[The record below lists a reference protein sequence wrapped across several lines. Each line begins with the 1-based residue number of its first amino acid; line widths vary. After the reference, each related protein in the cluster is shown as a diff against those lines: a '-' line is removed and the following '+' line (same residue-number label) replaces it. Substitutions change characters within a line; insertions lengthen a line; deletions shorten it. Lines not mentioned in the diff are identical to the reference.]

1 MRPFTA
7 QDALRDVHELLSALV
22 EQDPEIT
29 GRALVDRLAGMITA
43 ADDATERAT
52 CRCGKAIILP
62 PGFTD
67 WVHDTSA
74 RERGCR
80 AATFQGGQGWDD
92 SVSTSWKAR
101 PARAL

>member
-1 MRPFTA
+1 MRPFTL
-7 QDALRDVHELLSALV
+7 QDALRDVHGLLDTLV

-29 GRALVDRLAGMITA
+29 GRALLDRLAGMIA
-43 ADDATERAT
+43 VGDNATERGT
-52 CRCGKAIILP
+52 CRCGKPIVLP
-62 PGFTD
+62 PGFDD

-80 AATFQGGQGWDD
+80 AATYEEGQGWDD

-101 PARAL
+101 PMKSA

>member
-1 MRPFTA
+1 MRPFAA
-7 QDALRDVHELLSALV
+7 QDALHDVHSLLSAIV

-29 GRALVDRLAGMITA
+29 GQGLLDRLAGVIAA
-43 ADDATERAT
+43 ADDSTERST

-80 AATFQGGQGWDD
+80 AATFQAGQGWDD
-92 SVSTSWKAR
+92 SVSTSWTAK
-101 PARAL
+101 PAKVR